1 MRSAERSQLW
11 PTAEDEQGLA
21 VVASVQADGSFAGGA
36 GPLVDQTVSTSY
48 QRIAELWQAPV
59 DAYWIRAWVE
69 VDGSNGADPI
79 IWRIDNAALS
89 VTP

>member
-1 MRSAERSQLW
+1 
-11 PTAEDEQGLA
+11 
-21 VVASVQADGSFAGGA
+21 VASVQADGSFAGGA

-69 VDGSNGADPI
+69 VDG
-79 IWRIDNAALS
+79 
-89 VTP
+89 